1 MNMSRKYKEF
11 AKTPRKVHGLSLI
24 EMMIALTLGMILMA
38 GVGYAYL
45 GSRQTYRLQDG
56 LSRMQEGARH
66 AFDTLAFDVRMA
78 GFAGCKAST
87 TANVLNSTSGW
98 YADLFSQPL
107 TGYEG
112 GVSTFPSDISASI
125 LTGDALAV
133 LRADNTR
140 EYIVA
145 SHNPASAQFGLTAVS
160 DLQKG
165 EILTVTDCNHA
176 AVFQMSGPTATGTA
190 NVVHNTGAVV
200 SPGNCTKGLGSPVPA
215 PCTTNGTPYT
225 FGPNSRVMRMSGN
238 LYYIRTSVAP
248 EPALYRQR
256 LTQSGGNATTI
267 AEELVEG
274 VEDMQITY
282 GVDTTATADKV
293 VDQYVTADQVTVV
306 APGAS
311 NAEKWQ
317 RVLSVKISLLMRS
330 TENNITTAPQAY
342 TFNGATR
349 TPADRRLRK
358 VFTTTI
364 AVRNRL

>member
-11 AKTPRKVHGLSLI
+11 ARTPRKVRGLTLI

-66 AFDTLAFDVRMA
+66 AFETVAFDVRMA

-87 TANVLNSTSGW
+87 SVNVLNSSSGW
-98 YADLFSQPL
+98 YADLFGKPL
-107 TGYEG
+107 TGYEE
-112 GVSTFPSDISASI
+112 GVSTFPSDISA
-125 LTGDALAV
+125 LRGDGLAI
-133 LRADNTR
+133 LRADNSR

-145 SHNPASAQFGLTAVS
+145 SHNPSSAQFDLTAVS

-165 EILTVTDCNHA
+165 EILTVTDCSHA
-176 AVFQMSGPTATGTA
+176 AVFQMSGPDATGTA
-190 NVVHNTGAVV
+190 NVVHNTGAVIL
-200 SPGNCTKGLGSPVPA
+200 PGNCSKYLGLPLA
-215 PCTTNGTPYT
+215 PSVACADNTSYT

-238 LYYIRTSVAP
+238 LYYIRTSAAD

-256 LTQSGGNATTI
+256 LTQSGGNAATI

-282 GVDTTATADKV
+282 GVDTTATADNA
-293 VDQYVTADQVTVV
+293 VDQYVTADQVTVI
-306 APGAS
+306 APGA
-311 NAEKWQ
+311 NDAEKWQ
-317 RVLSVKISLLMRS
+317 RVLSVKVSLLMRS
-330 TENNITTAPQAY
+330 IENNITTAPQSY
-342 TFNGATR
+342 TFNGAT
-349 TPADRRLRK
+349 TIPADRRLRK

-364 AVRNRL
+364 AVRNRV